1 MTRLGLVRIP
11 GSSPKESR
19 WSRTDGSVETVPDT
33 DRQTRFERL
42 AHEVA
47 APLRSYLVRRSPA
60 DTVDDIVADVLL
72 VLWRRL
78 DDVPSDDPLPWTYAV
93 ARGCLANS
101 RRTSQRQL
109 RLVDRISR
117 LDPPRDQPEVEEHP
131 EIHTALAG
139 LRDLDR
145 EVVLLWAWEGLAPR
159 EIALVTGMSANAV
172 SIRLHKAKKRLA
184 AALGKDGDAAGQIP
198 DTERRPR

>member
-1 MTRLGLVRIP
+1 M
-11 GSSPKESR
+11 GSSPKESPVG
-19 WSRTDGSVETVPDT
+19 RTDGSVETVPDI

-47 APLRSYLVRRSPA
+47 APLRRYVVRRSPA
-60 DTVDDIVADVLL
+60 AAVDDVVADVLL

-78 DDVPSDDPLPWTYAV
+78 DDVPSDDPVPWTYAV

-101 RRTSQRQL
+101 RRATQRQL

-117 LDPPRDQPEVEEHP
+117 LDPPRDQPEDEEHP
-131 EIHTALAG
+131 EVRAALAG
-139 LRDLDR
+139 LRELDR

-159 EIALVTGMSANAV
+159 EIAMVTGLSANAV
-172 SIRLHKAKKRLA
+172 SIRLHKAKKHLA
-184 AALGKDGDAAGQIP
+184 AALGKNQPAAGQVP
-198 DTERRPR
+198 DKGRRPR